1 MKSLYLLIVFLALI
15 LLITL
20 IYIFKENKDENK
32 DEKEKLQKYT
42 YTLSN
47 ISDIDTDKNVNENPY
62 IINNYKEKMNNF
74 IQLISQISNTNNI
87 PKICY
92 NISNIHNIPD
102 SIDLSNEK
110 DNLKL
115 NAEIF
120 SLSEFALE
128 KNLNKDGI
136 NYQNIALLYLFL
148 MKNFTGLSIKYIQI
162 VNGNPDYV
170 SFDTDFN
177 TGIIPFKP
185 SDFVKEFI
193 KNKTS
198 ILENRPSD
206 YNSRPTQSKAIID
219 YILNHKEDIL
229 KDIEYCELNNDIVFH
244 VDILNKLLGIQYL
257 INFIST
263 PYVNLKNDC
272 DM

>member
-1 MKSLYLLIVFLALI
+1 MKPLYLLIAFFALI
-15 LLITL
+15 FLITL
-20 IYIFKENKDENK
+20 IYIFKENKHEK
-32 DEKEKLQKYT
+32 DEKLQKYT

-47 ISDIDTDKNVNENPY
+47 ISNTPNTSNTNENPY
-62 IINNYKEKMNNF
+62 IISNYKEKMKNF
-74 IQLISQISNTNNI
+74 RQLISQISNTNNI
-87 PKICY
+87 PRICY
-92 NISNIHNIPD
+92 NLPN
-102 SIDLSNEK
+102 SIDLSSKK

-115 NAEIF
+115 NAELF

-148 MKNFTGLSIKYIQI
+148 MKNFTGSSIKYIQI

-185 SDFVKEFI
+185 SDFINSFI
-193 KNKTS
+193 KNKTNL
-198 ILENRPSD
+198 LENRPSD
-206 YNSRPTQSKAIID
+206 YNSRPEQSKVIID
-219 YILNHKEDIL
+219 YILNNKDLIL
-229 KDIEYCELNNDIVFH
+229 KDIEYCESNNDIVFH

-263 PYVNLKNDC
+263 PYVNLKNENEC